1 MELRRMKK
9 RLTVFA
15 KGNVD
20 LHDSLHSCVIAGEL
34 GWNGVNDVVRR
45 RHPGTLIRLKHET
58 WTRSDALLQTDGV
71 VPPELAE
78 RPLTLGSYPVESQ
91 FSRALFNID
100 ADVFILSIMPDAA
113 TCLLKHRRSGF
124 LFYPGETA
132 GWAAEDRRWLKT
144 DFESLPLM
152 ELTQSFANLERI
164 VALIRD
170 RTDAPILIYN
180 LSPIVPGQIV
190 HCLQGLG
197 ETFATRI
204 RRFNLALA
212 DLSERAGISVIDVDE
227 ILARAGADRLK
238 VDAMHLK
245 PMAYRLIAEEV
256 VRVLEDLG
264 VLEEP
269 AVSVSAGDRGGVF
282 ATERVPAEV

>member
-1 MELRRMKK
+1 
-9 RLTVFA
+9 V
-15 KGNVD
+15 
-20 LHDSLHSCVIAGEL
+20 
-34 GWNGVNDVVRR
+34 
-45 RHPGTLIRLKHET
+45 
-58 WTRSDALLQTDGV
+58 
-71 VPPELAE
+71 
-78 RPLTLGSYPVESQ
+78 
-91 FSRALFNID
+91 
-100 ADVFILSIMPDAA
+100 
-113 TCLLKHRRSGF
+113 
-124 LFYPGETA
+124 
-132 GWAAEDRRWLKT
+132 EDRRWLKT

-152 ELTQSFANLERI
+152 DLAESFANLERI
-164 VALIRD
+164 VTRIRA

-212 DLSERAGISVIDVDE
+212 DLSEREGISIIDVDE

-245 PMAYRLIAEEV
+245 PEAYRLIAEEV
-256 VRVLEDLG
+256 VRVLEDVG

-269 AVSVSAGDRGGVF
+269 EASSVARGRGGMF
-282 ATERVPAEV
+282 AAA

>member
-1 MELRRMKK
+1 
-9 RLTVFA
+9 
-15 KGNVD
+15 
-20 LHDSLHSCVIAGEL
+20 
-34 GWNGVNDVVRR
+34 
-45 RHPGTLIRLKHET
+45 
-58 WTRSDALLQTDGV
+58 
-71 VPPELAE
+71 
-78 RPLTLGSYPVESQ
+78 
-91 FSRALFNID
+91 
-100 ADVFILSIMPDAA
+100 MPDTAS
-113 TCLLKHRRSGF
+113 CLLKHRGSGF

-132 GWAAEDRRWLKT
+132 GWPVEERRWLKT
-144 DFESLPLM
+144 DFVSLPLM
-152 ELTQSFANLERI
+152 DLADSFANLERI
-164 VALIRD
+164 VERIRA
-170 RTDAPILIYN
+170 RSDAPILIYN

-212 DLSERAGISVIDVDE
+212 DFSERDGVSIIDVDE

-245 PMAYRLIAEEV
+245 PAAYRLIAEEV

-269 AVSVSAGDRGGVF
+269 AAPRGVGDRGEVF
-282 ATERVPAEV
+282 AAIRSPAEV

>member
-1 MELRRMKK
+1 MKK

-20 LHDSLHSCVIAGEL
+20 LHDSLHSCVIGGEL
-34 GWNGVNDVVRR
+34 RWNGINEVVRR
-45 RHPGTLIRLKHET
+45 RYPGTLIRLKHET
-58 WTRSDALLQTDGV
+58 WTRSDALLKADGV
-71 VPPELAE
+71 VPAELAE
-78 RPLTLGSYPVESQ
+78 RPLSLGSYPAESQ
-91 FSRALFNID
+91 FSSAIFKAD
-100 ADVFILSIMPDAA
+100 ADAFVLSIMPDAA

-124 LFYPGETA
+124 HFYPGDTA
-132 GWAAEDRRWLKT
+132 GWAAGDRNWLKT
-144 DFESLPLM
+144 DFDSLPLM
-152 ELTQSFANLERI
+152 EVTQSFENLERI
-164 VALIRD
+164 IALIRTQ
-170 RTDAPILIYN
+170 TDAPILIYN

-212 DLSERAGISVIDVDE
+212 DLSETAGISIIDVDE

-238 VDAMHLK
+238 VDAMHLE
-245 PMAYRLIAEEV
+245 PEAYRLIAEEV

-264 VLEEP
+264 VLEL
-269 AVSVSAGDRGGVF
+269 
-282 ATERVPAEV
+282 AEASEYVLA

>member
-1 MELRRMKK
+1 MKK
-9 RLTVFA
+9 RLTIFA

-34 GWNGVNDVVRR
+34 HWNGINDVVRP

-58 WTRSDALLQTDGV
+58 WTRSDALLKADGV
-71 VPPELAE
+71 VPAELAE
-78 RPLTLGSYPVESQ
+78 RPLALGSYPVESQ
-91 FSRALFNID
+91 FSPALFTYEAD
-100 ADVFILSIMPDAA
+100 AYVLSIMPDAA
-113 TCLLKHRRSGF
+113 TCLLRHRGSGF

-132 GWAAEDRRWLKT
+132 GWSLEDRRWLKA
-144 DFESLPLM
+144 DFTSLPLM
-152 ELTQSFANLERI
+152 DLTASFANLESI
-164 VALIRD
+164 VARIRT

-212 DLSERAGISVIDVDE
+212 DLSEREGISIIDVDE

-245 PMAYRLIAEEV
+245 PEAYRLIAEEV
-256 VRVLEDLG
+256 VRVLEDVG
-264 VLEEP
+264 VLGEP
-269 AVSVSAGDRGGVF
+269 HAVRVADDIGGTF
-282 ATERVPAEV
+282 AAA

>member
-1 MELRRMKK
+1 MKK
-9 RLTVFA
+9 RLTIFA

-20 LHDSLHSCVIAGEL
+20 LHDSLHSCVIAGERH
-34 GWNGVNDVVRR
+34 WNGINDVVRP
-45 RHPGTLIRLKHET
+45 RHPGTLVRLKHET
-58 WTRSDALLQTDGV
+58 WTRSDALLRADGT
-71 VPPELAE
+71 VPAELAA
-78 RPLTLGSYPVESQ
+78 RPLALGSYPVESQ
-91 FSRALFNID
+91 FSTALFSFEAD
-100 ADVFILSIMPDAA
+100 AFVLSIMPDAA
-113 TCLLKHRRSGF
+113 TCLLRHREAGF
-124 LFYPGETA
+124 LFYPAETA
-132 GWAAEDRRWLKT
+132 GWTAEDRRWLKT

-152 ELTQSFANLERI
+152 DLAVSFANLERI
-164 VALIRD
+164 VARIRA

-212 DLSERAGISVIDVDE
+212 DLSEREGVSIVDVDE
-227 ILARAGADRLK
+227 ILARHGADRLK

-245 PMAYRLIAEEV
+245 PEAYRLIAQEV

-269 AVSVSAGDRGGVF
+269 EAPRFVSDRGGVF
-282 ATERVPAEV
+282 ETARVPAEV

>member
-1 MELRRMKK
+1 MKK
-9 RLTVFA
+9 RLTIFA

-20 LHDSLHSCVIAGEL
+20 LHDSLHSCVIAGKLE
-34 GWNGVNDVVRR
+34 WNGINDVVRR

-58 WTRSDALLQTDGV
+58 WTRSDALLKAEGV
-71 VPPELAE
+71 VPAELAG
-78 RPLTLGSYPVESQ
+78 RSLALGSYPAEMQ
-91 FSRALFNID
+91 FSRALFTTD
-100 ADVFILSIMPDAA
+100 ADAFVLSIMPDTA
-113 TCLLKHRRSGF
+113 TCLLKHRGSGF

-132 GWAAEDRRWLKT
+132 GWPVEERRWLKT
-144 DFESLPLM
+144 DFVSLPLM
-152 ELTQSFANLERI
+152 DLADSFANLERI
-164 VALIRD
+164 VERIRA
-170 RTDAPILIYN
+170 RSDAPILIYN

-212 DLSERAGISVIDVDE
+212 DFSERDGVSIIDVDE

-245 PMAYRLIAEEV
+245 PAAYRLIAEEV

-269 AVSVSAGDRGGVF
+269 AAPRGVGDRGEVF
-282 ATERVPAEV
+282 AAIRSPAEV

>member
-1 MELRRMKK
+1 MKK
-9 RLTVFA
+9 RLTIFA

-20 LHDSLHSCVIAGEL
+20 LHDSLHSCVIAGKL
-34 GWNGVNDVVRR
+34 HWNGINDVVRP

-58 WTRSDALLQTDGV
+58 WTRSDALLKADGV
-71 VPPELAE
+71 VPAELTE
-78 RPLTLGSYPVESQ
+78 RPLALGSYPVESQ
-91 FSRALFNID
+91 FSQALFTFD
-100 ADVFILSIMPDAA
+100 ADAFVLSIMPDAA
-113 TCLLKHRRSGF
+113 TCLLQHRGSGF

-132 GWAAEDRRWLKT
+132 GWSPEDRRWLKT
-144 DFESLPLM
+144 DFTSLPLM
-152 ELTQSFANLERI
+152 DLTASFANLERI
-164 VALIRD
+164 VARIRA

-212 DLSERAGISVIDVDE
+212 DLSEREGVSIIDVDE
-227 ILARAGADRLK
+227 ILARAGADHLK

-245 PMAYRLIAEEV
+245 PEAYRLIAEEV
-256 VRVLEDLG
+256 VRVLEDIGALD
-264 VLEEP
+264 EP
-269 AVSVSAGDRGGVF
+269 QAPRVADDVGGVF
-282 ATERVPAEV
+282 ATV

>member
-1 MELRRMKK
+1 MKK
-9 RLTVFA
+9 RLAMFA

-20 LHDSLHSCVIAGEL
+20 LHDSLHSCVIAGQL
-34 GWNGVNDVVRR
+34 HWNGINDVVRR

-58 WTRSDALLQTDGV
+58 WTRSDALLKADGV
-71 VPPELAE
+71 VPAELAE
-78 RPLTLGSYPVESQ
+78 RPLALGSYPVESQ
-91 FSRALFNID
+91 FSPALFTFD
-100 ADVFILSIMPDAA
+100 ADVFVLSIMPDAA
-113 TCLLKHRRSGF
+113 TCLLRHRDSGF

-132 GWAAEDRRWLKT
+132 GWAVEDRRWLKT

-152 ELTQSFANLERI
+152 DLAESFANLERI
-164 VALIRD
+164 VTRIRA

-212 DLSERAGISVIDVDE
+212 DLSEREGISIIDVDE

-245 PMAYRLIAEEV
+245 PEAYRLIAEEV
-256 VRVLEDLG
+256 VRVLEDVG

-269 AVSVSAGDRGGVF
+269 EASSVARGRGGMF
-282 ATERVPAEV
+282 AAA